1 MGRRPAAPAL
11 LLLLL
16 VLLAVVSSVAGAGIS
31 GLFKSTPPRVA
42 VGRPGAWE
50 DATASVAGSTS
61 SCGSSNRRGRLHRQ
75 QQQRPPPPAAF
86 HLPTPQ
92 GLQRRVLALNNG
104 TRLALAGALAGGFSN
119 LVLYPIDLAK
129 TLRQAGSATASV
141 TLRTQARAYGLLSLW
156 AGLTPAILG
165 SMPSS
170 ALYFGVYEQ
179 VKRRL
184 GDAVARRQQQQRLLR
199 EGQGRGKGK
208 QGPVELDFQAR
219 RANILRRWGVH
230 AVAAAAGNTASSLIF
245 VPKEVGLRWGWN
257 GRALWGRA
265 ADVVSRACSYSIAL
279 IVCLGARTPPM
290 NRC

>member
-1 MGRRPAAPAL
+1 MRAIRRATARQPAAPAL

-16 VLLAVVSSVAGAGIS
+16 VLLAVAISSVAGGGIGGG

-42 VGRPGAWE
+42 VGRPGAWD
-50 DATASVAGSTS
+50 DATAATVAVAGRAS
-61 SCGSSNRRGRLHRQ
+61 SGSSNTRGRHPHRQ
-75 QQQRPPPPAAF
+75 QRQQQRPPSSSPAAAF

-104 TRLALAGALAGGFSN
+104 TRLALAGALAGGLSN

-129 TLRQAGSATASV
+129 TLRQAGSATASA
-141 TLRTQARAYGLLSLW
+141 TLRTQARAYGFLSLW

-184 GDAVARRQQQQRLLR
+184 GDAVARRQQHQRQRLLR
-199 EGQGRGKGK
+199 EGQGKGKGGK
-208 QGPVELDFQAR
+208 QQQGSLEQQDFQAR

-245 VPKEVGLRWGWN
+245 VPKEVGSVGFV
-257 GRALWGRA
+257 GFWGR
-265 ADVVSRACSYSIAL
+265 VSVL
-279 IVCLGARTPPM
+279 T
-290 NRC
+290 

>member
-16 VLLAVVSSVAGAGIS
+16 VLAVVSVEASSAGIRGVFKS
-31 GLFKSTPPRVA
+31 KSTPRLA
-42 VGRPGAWE
+42 VGRQGAWW
-50 DATASVAGSTS
+50 DTTTTVV
-61 SCGSSNRRGRLHRQ
+61 GSSPGTTTRNDRGRQ
-75 QQQRPPPPAAF
+75 QGRPPAAGF
-86 HLPTPQ
+86 HFQGQ

-129 TLRQAGSATASV
+129 TLRQAGSATASA
-141 TLRTQARAYGLLSLW
+141 TLRTQARAYGFLSLW

-184 GDAVARRQQQQRLLR
+184 GDAAARRQAQQQQLRLR
-199 EGQGRGKGK
+199 ESQGKGK
-208 QGPVELDFQAR
+208 GRPSEQQQQQQQLDFQAR

-245 VPKEVGLRWGWN
+245 VPKEVRG
-257 GRALWGRA
+257 
-265 ADVVSRACSYSIAL
+265 
-279 IVCLGARTPPM
+279 
-290 NRC
+290 

>member
-16 VLLAVVSSVAGAGIS
+16 LLAVVSVVASSAGIGGVFKS
-31 GLFKSTPPRVA
+31 KSTPRLA
-42 VGRPGAWE
+42 VGRPGAWW
-50 DATASVAGSTS
+50 DTATTTTAVGSNPSFTTTTRN
-61 SCGSSNRRGRLHRQ
+61 NRG
-75 QQQRPPPPAAF
+75 QQQRRPPAAGF
-86 HLPTPQ
+86 HFQAQ

-129 TLRQAGSATASV
+129 TLRQAGSATASA
-141 TLRTQARAYGLLSLW
+141 TLRTQARAYGFLSLW

-179 VKRRL
+179 AKRRL
-184 GDAVARRQQQQRLLR
+184 GDAAARRQAQQQQLRLR
-199 EGQGRGKGK
+199 ESQGKGK
-208 QGPVELDFQAR
+208 GKGRPSEQQQQQLDFQAR

-245 VPKEVGLRWGWN
+245 VPKEVRG
-257 GRALWGRA
+257 
-265 ADVVSRACSYSIAL
+265 
-279 IVCLGARTPPM
+279 
-290 NRC
+290 